1 MRKRIL
7 LAVSIVAL
15 GGVGYAFAAG
25 TTVSLTANG
34 PQPEVVTVNWGDT
47 VTFSNADSKTHGITI
62 PRIRTESPAIGAGG
76 AYEHVFD
83 GRSGNYLFRQTGGG
97 ASFNGTVLVDLT
109 GEVTLTPSAQVISYG
124 QSVRMT
130 GKSPYPG
137 TPVRV
142 ALRPPGS
149 GGTWAAVATVTAEP
163 DGSFTTTVEPKMGA
177 RYRAQVAADQ
187 LASAPVLIAV
197 RPLLRITA
205 TARRTKTGRRVTII
219 GRVTPAQAATS
230 ADLEIY
236 DARRRRWFPKAR
248 GAVTRSG
255 RVTFRWAA
263 LKGQSRLRVAVKPVG
278 LQGGWTATASSS
290 VTITGI

>member
-7 LAVSIVAL
+7 LAVSLVAL

-47 VTFSNADSKTHGITI
+47 VTFSNTDGKTHGITI
-62 PRIRTESPAIGAGG
+62 PRIRTESPAIAAGA

-97 ASFNGTVLVDLT
+97 PSFNGTVLVNLT
-109 GEVTLTPSAQVISYG
+109 GSVTLTPSAQVIDYG
-124 QSVRMT
+124 QSLRLS
-130 GKSPYPG
+130 GRSPYPG
-137 TPVRV
+137 TPVKM
-142 ALRPPGS
+142 AQRPPGS
-149 GGTWAAVATVTAEP
+149 GGLWSEVATVTAEA
-163 DGSFTTTVEPKMGA
+163 DGTFSATVQPKMGA

-187 LASAPVLIAV
+187 LASTPVLIAV
-197 RPLLRITA
+197 RPLLRITT

-230 ADLEIY
+230 VDLEIY
-236 DARRRRWFPKAR
+236 DARRRRWFPQAR
-248 GAVTRSG
+248 ARVTRSG
-255 RVTFRWAA
+255 RVTFRWKAREGA
-263 LKGQSRLRVAVKPVG
+263 SRLRVAVKPVG
-278 LQGGWTATASSS
+278 LQGGWSAAASSF
-290 VTITGI
+290 VTITGV